1 MSIKQEFMAT
11 VAIVLAIL
19 LFGFFALPKMES
31 LMLIVPI
38 VLVMVLAGGTL
49 LGKVLTMRATLR

>member
-1 MSIKQEFMAT
+1 MAT